1 MNLTLSIH
9 HATILTSSHSRQNFI
24 EAIHIIL
31 SKEKV
36 RGNQHEQICP
46 TKHQKTNDQIAKKI
60 LIHLFSFSFIGFYQ
74 TLSPHQ
80 PPLGGAW
87 WIVDFLDN
95 AVTVFPA
102 SGTQFETSDITNNLN
117 TTAIGIVNFNL
128 AHSFLSFFLLYRH
141 YTMDSLGCK
150 KNLEIFMSRD
160 FDKTFHNFLP
170 YWHTIC

>member
-1 MNLTLSIH
+1 MNDI
-9 HATILTSSHSRQNFI
+9 
-24 EAIHIIL
+24 
-31 SKEKV
+31 
-36 RGNQHEQICP
+36 
-46 TKHQKTNDQIAKKI
+46 TN
-60 LIHLFSFSFIGFYQ
+60 LHFSFSLCFLQSYQ
-74 TLSPHQ
+74 TFPSIQ
-80 PPLGGAW
+80 PLLGWAGR
-87 WIVDFLDN
+87 IVDFLNN
-95 AVTVFPA
+95 AVAVFPA

-150 KNLEIFMSRD
+150 KNLEIFVSRD